1 MNGNMTKRIGTYSMC
16 YLLSRDC
23 TEETLMEWWNE
34 IKDKAYNWNIIR
46 YADYAGAIILGF
58 MRAMGLSKKMYI

>member
-1 MNGNMTKRIGTYSMC
+1 MC